1 MKRKFYIAYGS
12 NLNLEQM
19 ADRRP
24 TARVVRATVLDD
36 YQLVFRGV
44 ATIVPRPGA
53 KVPVAIWE
61 IDEECEEALDIYE
74 GYPHLYR
81 KIKKSLSMAKR

>member
-12 NLNLEQM
+12 NLNIEQM
-19 ADRRP
+19 AERCP
-24 TARVVRATVLDD
+24 TARVVGTTVLVD
-36 YQLVFRGV
+36 YQLVFRRV

-74 GYPHLYR
+74 GYSRLYR
-81 KIKKSLSMAKR
+81 KIKKSLSTAKR